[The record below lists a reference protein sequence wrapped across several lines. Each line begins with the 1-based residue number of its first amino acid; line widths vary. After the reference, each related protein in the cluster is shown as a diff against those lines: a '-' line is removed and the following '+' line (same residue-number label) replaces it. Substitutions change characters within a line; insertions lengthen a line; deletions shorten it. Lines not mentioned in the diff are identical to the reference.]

1 MKLKFFIT
9 CLLAIIFSDGALAKD
24 AGLRY
29 IINNGAVKCGT
40 DLSSST
46 YAYKNEDGFW
56 KGIDVDLCKS
66 ISLAIFGRSDAYK
79 MVNVRS
85 EDIDRALD
93 TERIDIMLGGTSYSA
108 SEDIKSKATPV
119 DILYYD
125 QQMFLAKKVDAANS
139 MEAYKGAKVCTVA
152 HSEDL
157 GNLQEYSE
165 KYKLDLGDLQY
176 GTPNKAREAF
186 LLNRCTLITGNA
198 IYLKSIQAK
207 NFAKNDDVIILPESI
222 AIKPIYAYVASDNKT
237 LQVIVKW
244 IINALK
250 LAEEKD
256 ITSKNVD
263 VFIGTKEASTQN
275 LLGDNPKLWEK
286 FGLKPKWVRQ
296 ALAEIGNYGEIYEKN
311 LGSQSSILVERNENN
326 LMKNKG
332 LIIPRPFL

>member
-9 CLLAIIFSDGALAKD
+9 CLLAILSTNQVLAKD

-29 IINNGAVKCGT
+29 ILNNSVVKCGT

-66 ISLAIFGRSDAYK
+66 FSLAIFGRSDAYK
-79 MVNVRS
+79 LVNVRS
-85 EDIDRALD
+85 EDIDRAL
-93 TERIDIMLGGTSYSA
+93 EAGRIDIMLGGTSYSA
-108 SEDIKSKATPV
+108 GEDIKSKATPV
-119 DILYYD
+119 EVLYYD
-125 QQMFLAKKVDAANS
+125 QQMFLAKRVDAANS

-157 GNLQEYSE
+157 GNLQDYSE
-165 KYKLDLGDLQY
+165 KYKLDLADLQY
-176 GTPNKAREAF
+176 GTPTKAREAF
-186 LLNRCTLITGNA
+186 LLNRCKLITGNA

-207 NFAKNDDVIILPESI
+207 SFAKNEDVVILPESI
-222 AIKPIYAYVASDNKT
+222 AIKPVYAYVASDNKT
-237 LQVIVKW
+237 LQVIAKW

-256 ITSKNVD
+256 ITSKNVN

-286 FGLKPKWVRQ
+286 FGLKPQWVRQ
-296 ALAEIGNYGEIYEKN
+296 ALNEIGNYGEIYEKN
-311 LGSQSSILVERNENN
+311 LGMSSPILVERNENN